1 MLLLYVQQAKVDY
14 WNRKHELMNEKRK
27 AEIYAHDATMTIM
40 GLIVDLEAHIAHEIE
55 WNHMEEQMVERQN
68 ELQESSRIAING
80 IVYDSM
86 QRLGDL
92 IESDMTGV
100 EEPVKKKVHTVFEK
114 QQHVMNAKMGAAFD
128 EYTEQTKELNK
139 VYLTQLQDEA
149 QKNYFGLQ
157 AAHKL
162 IKEFAGKSAL
172 ANDNL
177 PLDQLDAKLSN
188 FFKNVEK
195 KAKRAKSIRVPRNAV
210 DKIEVLLHD
219 FDKLS
224 AVEIHKRITA
234 LLFPGGTNEG
244 KPKYGVTKY
253 DGGSIQA
260 YLENILF
267 LQDFKQQLYPAL
279 MDKKGRWESREMSSY
294 ELLDSILHIVEKGV
308 LPATWLL

>member
-1 MLLLYVQQAKVDY
+1 
-14 WNRKHELMNEKRK
+14 
-27 AEIYAHDATMTIM
+27 M
-40 GLIVDLEAHIAHEIE
+40 G
-55 WNHMEEQMVERQN
+55 
-68 ELQESSRIAING
+68 
-80 IVYDSM
+80 
-86 QRLGDL
+86 
-92 IESDMTGV
+92 
-100 EEPVKKKVHTVFEK
+100 VFEK
-114 QQHVMNAKMGAAFD
+114 QQHVMNAKMSAAFD

-149 QKNYFGLQ
+149 QKNYFGLKT
-157 AAHKL
+157 AHKL

-177 PLDQLDAKLSN
+177 PLDELDAKLNN

-210 DKIEVLLHD
+210 DKIETLLHD

-224 AVEIHKRITA
+224 VVEVHKRITN
-234 LLFPGGTNEG
+234 LLFPGGKNEG

-279 MDKKGRWESREMSSY
+279 MDKKGLWESRELTSY